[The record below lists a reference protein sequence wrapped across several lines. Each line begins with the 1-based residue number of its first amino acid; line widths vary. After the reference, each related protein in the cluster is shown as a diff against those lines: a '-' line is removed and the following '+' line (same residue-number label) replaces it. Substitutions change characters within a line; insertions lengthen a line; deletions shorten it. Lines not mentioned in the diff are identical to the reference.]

1 MTRRAFAVLTAS
13 LSLIMAFTA
22 TSVVFAQESPS
33 IVVRGTGEILRDPD
47 VGWIR
52 ITALGRDGTSSDA
65 ARKSAQVMAVVQ
77 AALAK
82 QGIADAD
89 MRTLSFTLQP
99 EYDRYNTPQQR
110 MIGFIARNQLEA
122 KLVDLTKVSAVVD
135 AIGQINN
142 AGIDSVRFD
151 VRDREAVEKEA
162 MTKAVADAMASARAM
177 ARGAGQTA
185 GRILKMQQEGVSF
198 SNPFTLQWNA
208 GGMTV
213 TETVSS
219 APAPPEWGTPIIPG
233 PVTISARVVLA
244 VSLQ

>member
-1 MTRRAFAVLTAS
+1 MTRRALAGLAAL
-13 LSLIMAFTA
+13 LSLLFAPA
-22 TSVVFAQESPS
+22 AAFAQEPPN
-33 IVVRGTGEILRDPD
+33 IVVRGTGEIVRDPD
-47 VGWIR
+47 VGWVR
-52 ITALGRDGTSSDA
+52 VTAIGRDGSSSDA
-65 ARKSAQVMAVVQ
+65 ARKSAQVMAAVQ

-82 QGIADAD
+82 LGVAEAD

-122 KLVDLTKVSAVVD
+122 KLADLTKVSAVVD
-135 AIGQINN
+135 AVGQVNN

-162 MTKAVADAMASARAM
+162 MAKAVADAMASARAM
-177 ARGAGQTA
+177 ARGAGQA
-185 GRILKMQQEGVSF
+185 VGRILKMQQEGVSF

-219 APAPPEWGTPIIPG
+219 APPPAEWGTPIIPG

>member
-1 MTRRAFAVLTAS
+1 MTRRALAGLTA
-13 LSLIMAFTA
+13 LLPLLFAPGA
-22 TSVVFAQESPS
+22 AFAQEPPS
-33 IVVRGTGEILRDPD
+33 IVVRGMGEIVRDPD
-47 VGWIR
+47 VGWVR
-52 ITALGRDGTSSDA
+52 VTAIGRDGSSSDA
-65 ARKSAQVMAVVQ
+65 ARKSAQVMAAVQ

-82 QGIADAD
+82 LGVAEAD

-122 KLVDLTKVSAVVD
+122 KLADLTKVSAVVD
-135 AIGQINN
+135 AVGQVNN

-162 MTKAVADAMASARAM
+162 MAKAVADAMASARAM
-177 ARGAGQTA
+177 ARGAGQTV

-213 TETVSS
+213 IENMPS
-219 APAPPEWGTPIIPG
+219 APAPAEWGTPIIPG